1 MSKTPDLFTNL
12 IAPKNTPETDEEITI
27 QDEELSEA
35 EKAAAAAEPEEVEE
49 DEIEKIDEFTILK
62 QRAKLMGINVG
73 NMGLEALKAK
83 IISKLNDETVEEEAQ
98 PLPSAETVVVPAASA
113 KKASANNVVEL
124 RRYMKREQMK
134 LVRVRITNLDPK
146 DKDLPGNIFTVAN
159 EYLGTVSKFV
169 PFGEATENGYHLPYC
184 LYTFLR
190 DMSFTQIRVYKKN
203 GKEHIETKD
212 VRKFAIE
219 VLPPLTTAELNR
231 LKTAQLA
238 AGSID

>member
-1 MSKTPDLFTNL
+1 MSKTPALFANL
-12 IAPKNTPETDEEITI
+12 GTAPEGSEAEGEITI
-27 QDEELSEA
+27 NDAELSEA
-35 EKAAAAAEPEEVEE
+35 EKAAAAAEPEEVDDE
-49 DEIEKIDEFTILK
+49 DLEKVDELAILK
-62 QRAKLMGINVG
+62 QRAKIMGINPG

-83 IISKLNDETVEEEAQ
+83 INSKLNEEPE
-98 PLPSAETVVVPAASA
+98 PEEIPSAKTEHVPAPAVRAAPKS
-113 KKASANNVVEL
+113 NIVLL
-124 RRYMKREQMK
+124 RRKMKNEQLK

-159 EYLGTVSKFV
+159 EYLGTVSKYV

-184 LYTFLR
+184 LYTFMR
-190 DMSFTQIRVYKKN
+190 DMQFTQIRVTKKN
-203 GKEHIETKD
+203 GREHVETKD

-219 VLPPLTTAELNR
+219 VLPQLTQAELNR